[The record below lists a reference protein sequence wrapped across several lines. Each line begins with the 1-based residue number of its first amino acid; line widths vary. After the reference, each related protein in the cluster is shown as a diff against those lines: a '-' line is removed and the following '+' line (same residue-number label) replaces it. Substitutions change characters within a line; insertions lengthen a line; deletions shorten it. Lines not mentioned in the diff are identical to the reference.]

1 MQLVEVKDAAAFEI
15 NLRLLKMETFS
26 DPQVLRAV
34 CDEKREDYVTTKHDK
49 SEGEGPGQERRNVFC
64 RDGLLPN
71 DDGHGGVICKRKEG
85 KLRGW
90 WMLRGNVG
98 RADKDD
104 RGEVL

>member
-1 MQLVEVKDAAAFEI
+1 
-15 NLRLLKMETFS
+15 METFS

-71 DDGHGGVICKRKEG
+71 DDGHGGVICKREEG

-98 RADKDD
+98 RADKGD